1 MAMQMNDQ
9 PLDGAGCSI
18 FRQTHI
24 KMGLSTADG
33 FWQVHYL
40 IYPGVLWP
48 TFEVVMGLSQHRR
61 WAPFIWWPSN
71 DRANEIFNHGIYGG
85 SKVAEISTPIYM
97 IARVY
102 LYVGTGAR
110 NRRWFWLVLVHFVS
124 LWLVV
129 VYLIIVQCPFPSSCK
144 QLCGAGESKS
154 HRTKAFRKRWLCSSP
169 GPLRLMPMFQPP

>member
-61 WAPFIWWPSN
+61 
-71 DRANEIFNHGIYGG
+71 
-85 SKVAEISTPIYM
+85 
-97 IARVY
+97 
-102 LYVGTGAR
+102 
-110 NRRWFWLVLVHFVS
+110 
-124 LWLVV
+124 
-129 VYLIIVQCPFPSSCK
+129 
-144 QLCGAGESKS
+144 
-154 HRTKAFRKRWLCSSP
+154 
-169 GPLRLMPMFQPP
+169 